1 MKILTI
7 LGARPQFIKAG
18 SVSREIRRQK
28 EEGRSIEEV
37 IVHTGQHYDANMSD
51 IFFDEMQIPKPNYF
65 LGIGGKSHGAMT
77 GQMIEKIEEV
87 ALKENPD
94 WIMVY
99 GDTNSTLA
107 GAIVASKLHIKLAHI
122 EAGLR
127 SFNMKMPEEVNRI
140 LTDRVSTILFCP
152 TDTAMKNLKAEG
164 FEVEEEGR
172 SEKTEVRN
180 SCFGRIVKVGDV
192 MQDGALFYKKL
203 IKEEGRREKG
213 EENSQTF
220 ILQPSTFN
228 LQPSTFILCTI
239 HRAENTDDE
248 IRLKSIFEAL
258 NEIAKEKQIILP
270 LHPRTK
276 KLLPSTLILHP
287 NIILIDPV
295 GYLEMVWL
303 IDNCDFVMTDSGGLQ
318 KEAYFFE
325 KQCIT
330 LRDETE
336 WVELVECGA
345 NRLVGADKEK
355 IVSSYQ
361 LLVSSENSKND
372 ELQTKNQKLQT
383 NLYGGGKASE
393 NIIKE
398 LLRYE

>member
-18 SVSREIRRQK
+18 SVSREITKHK
-28 EEGRSIEEV
+28 EIEEI

-51 IFFDEMQIPKPNYF
+51 IFFEEMQIPKPNYF

-87 ALKENPD
+87 ALKEKPD

-140 LTDRVSTILFCP
+140 LTDRVSQILFCP
-152 TDTAMKNLKAEG
+152 TDTAIQNLKNEG
-164 FEVEEEGR
+164 YDNIDC
-172 SEKTEVRN
+172 K
-180 SCFGRIVKVGDV
+180 IVKSGDV
-192 MQDGALFYKKL
+192 MQDGAIFYKSLAVKPKIN
-203 IKEEGRREKG
+203 IK
-213 EENSQTF
+213 ND
-220 ILQPSTFN
+220 
-228 LQPSTFILCTI
+228 FILCTI

-248 IRLKSIFEAL
+248 NRLRGILEAL
-258 NEIAKEKQIILP
+258 NEINEEIQIILP

-276 KLLPSTLILHP
+276 KIIENLKL
-287 NIILIDPV
+287 NIQNLTIIDPV

-303 IDNCDFVMTDSGGLQ
+303 IGNCSLVMTDSGGLQ
-318 KEAYFFE
+318 KEAYFFS
-325 KQCIT
+325 KPCIT

-336 WVELVECGA
+336 WVELVSCGA
-345 NRLVGADKEK
+345 NVLVGADKEK
-355 IVSSYQ
+355 ILEVYKNHSQFNIQNS
-361 LLVSSENSKND
+361 LLD
-372 ELQTKNQKLQT
+372 
-383 NLYGGGKASE
+383 LYGGGRASK
-393 NIIKE
+393 IIITE
-398 LLRYE
+398 LLQA

>member
-18 SVSREIRRQK
+18 SVSREIAK
-28 EEGRSIEEV
+28 HKNIEEI

-51 IFFDEMQIPKPNYF
+51 IFFDEMKIPKPNYF

-94 WIMVY
+94 WVMVY

-140 LTDRVSTILFCP
+140 LTDRVSNILFCP
-152 TDTAMKNLKAEG
+152 TDTAIQNLQNEG
-164 FEVEEEGR
+164 YENLDC
-172 SEKTEVRN
+172 K
-180 SCFGRIVKVGDV
+180 IVKSGDV
-192 MQDGALFYKKL
+192 MQDGAIFYKDLAVQPKIIQNSKL
-203 IKEEGRREKG
+203 DIQ
-213 EENSQTF
+213 NY
-220 ILQPSTFN
+220 
-228 LQPSTFILCTI
+228 ILCTI

-248 IRLKSIFEAL
+248 TRLKDIFESL
-258 NEIAKEKQIILP
+258 NEIAKEKQVILP

-276 KLLPSTLILHP
+276 KLLENLKLDIENLT
-287 NIILIDPV
+287 LIDPV

-303 IDNCDFVMTDSGGLQ
+303 IDNCSLVMTDSGGLQ
-318 KEAYFFE
+318 KEAYFFQ

-345 NRLVGADKEK
+345 NTLVGADKQMILEAYK
-355 IVSSYQ
+355 NNSEFN
-361 LLVSSENSKND
+361 SENSKLD
-372 ELQTKNQKLQT
+372 
-383 NLYGGGKASE
+383 LYGGGKASQ

-398 LLRYE
+398 LLEY